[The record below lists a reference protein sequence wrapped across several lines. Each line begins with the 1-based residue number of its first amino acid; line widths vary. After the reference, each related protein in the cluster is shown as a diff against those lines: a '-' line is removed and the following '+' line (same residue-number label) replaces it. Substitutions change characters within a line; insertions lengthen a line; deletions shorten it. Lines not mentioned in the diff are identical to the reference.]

1 MEETQLTKKEA
12 DYLERLNQIIEEV
25 VKNPNRSP
33 GILIEQHVENAPNR
47 TALFYEDYSWTWQA
61 LNQESNKVANYFLKN
76 GNSPGDT
83 IAIMME
89 NSPEFLFLITGINKI
104 QGIVSLINI
113 NQRKKALIH
122 AFRISEPKLIV
133 IDGDSLP
140 AFNDVFEEVKINENN
155 IYVINNPN
163 EIKHNYVDLRK
174 ELELISPVNPKTT
187 YNSYLGD
194 MAMYIFTSGT
204 TGLPKAALQ
213 NNARLLNPFGYLAFQ
228 LIPDDV
234 LYSPLPLY
242 HSHAMVNGWGSVMN
256 GVCAFAIRKRFSAS
270 EFWKDIKKFGV
281 TCVLYIGELPRYLL
295 NRPESEYVENTTLK
309 KMLGLGLRKDIWDEF
324 KSRFHIDHVLEFY
337 GATDGAGGLFN
348 IEELPGM
355 IGRITVAGT
364 IVIVK
369 INEDTG
375 EFFKDE
381 NDQYIKCKPG
391 ETGIMLA
398 KIAETSNFLGYKDK
412 DKTTARV
419 LKNVLEKGDAY
430 FNTGDLVTLHDN
442 NWVSFADRFGDT
454 YRWKGENVST
464 LEVESIIN
472 GFDNIE
478 MCTVYGVEIP
488 SSEGRAGMVSIKL
501 SNENPLD
508 LNKFSQYLIE
518 NLPKYSI
525 PIFLR
530 VNDKLDFTG
539 THKLRKVNLKKQ
551 GYDIHNIQDRI
562 YIWDSISN
570 DFKTLNNQKYQ
581 KLMNGTLKF

>member
-25 VKNPNRSP
+25 IKNPNRSP
-33 GILIEQHVENAPNR
+33 GILIEQHAENIPNR
-47 TALFYEDYSWTWQA
+47 TALLYKDLSWTWQA
-61 LNQESNKVANYFLKN
+61 LNKESNKIANYFLKI
-76 GNSPGDT
+76 GNNPGDI
-83 IAIMME
+83 IAMMME
-89 NSPEFLFLITGINKI
+89 NSPEFLFITIGINKI
-104 QGIVSLINI
+104 QGIVSLINV

-133 IDGDSLP
+133 IGGDSLP
-140 AFNDVFEEVKINENN
+140 AFNEVFEELKINENN

-174 ELELISPVNPKTT
+174 ELELVSTVNPKTT
-187 YNSYLGD
+187 YNSYLSD

-213 NNARLLNPFGYLAFQ
+213 NNVRLLNPFGYLAFQ
-228 LIPDDV
+228 LTINDV
-234 LYSPLPLY
+234 LYCPLPLY
-242 HSHAMVNGWGSVMN
+242 HSHAMVNGWGSVIN
-256 GVCAFAIRKRFSAS
+256 GGCAFAIRKRFSAS
-270 EFWKDIKKFGV
+270 EFWKDIKKYGA

-309 KMLGLGLRKDIWDEF
+309 KMLGLGLRKDIWNKF
-324 KSRFHIDHVLEFY
+324 KSRFHIDHLLEFY

-348 IEELPGM
+348 IEEVPGM

-369 INEDTG
+369 IDEERGD
-375 EFFKDE
+375 FIKDE
-381 NDQYIKCKPG
+381 NDQYIECKPG
-391 ETGIMLA
+391 ETGMMLV

-412 DKTTARV
+412 EKTKTRV
-419 LKNVLEKGDAY
+419 LRDVLEEGDVY

-454 YRWKGENVST
+454 FRWKGENVST

-488 SSEGRAGMVSIKL
+488 NSEGRAGMVSIIL
-501 SNENPLD
+501 GNEIPLD
-508 LNKFSQYLIE
+508 LNKFSQFLSE

-525 PIFLR
+525 PVFLR
-530 VNDKLDFTG
+530 IKDKLDFTG
-539 THKLRKVNLKKQ
+539 THKLRKVNFKKE
-551 GYDIHNIQDRI
+551 GYDINKIKDKI
-562 YIWDSISN
+562 YFWDSTSN
-570 DFKTLNNQKYQ
+570 IYKILDKKKYQ
-581 KLMNGTLKF
+581 NLMNGTIKF